1 MEDHSLLAEM
11 TKPGA
16 GSSLE
21 RSQQHPLPTL
31 GSFTFSLSDFWKPTT
46 DPHHDSEDDSSCE
59 GRPHKRAKTDSSVYQ
74 STTGTRRSKLVNS
87 GRNLIHQVSKA
98 YQRVA
103 TPGIKSRAQ
112 SSASMRPGS
121 HSRRG
126 RTPAPEPTPSP
137 GTPSFALIDRP
148 RMRFVF
154 VGDSECGKS
163 SLLLRFY
170 RDTFTEHYTPTQY
183 ELFNKVVAVN
193 DQDTDIELWDTSG
206 DAALEQLSRLNY
218 LAWDAVFLCFSIDS
232 IRSFNHA
239 RTKWI
244 TQIRRYTGGAPLFF
258 VGTKTD
264 RRVGA
269 GLWSPL
275 YPNLE
280 TRITATE
287 GSMTATALGATR
299 YVECS
304 AKTGQGIHGVF
315 EEGVRAVFGRRAA
328 ADAAAGGRERREGRG
343 AEPLSGLAGFF
354 CFK

>member
-1 MEDHSLLAEM
+1 M

-46 DPHHDSEDDSSCE
+46 DPVMKWIRDLPGPSRREEPFEPARYHVLKHSLASTHTLYSILVNDWTRPTLAAESCE

-239 RTKWI
+239 RTKRKRTSRSLDDSVLTRRKRPAGPQWI

-280 TRITATE
+280 TR
-287 GSMTATALGATR
+287 
-299 YVECS
+299 
-304 AKTGQGIHGVF
+304 
-315 EEGVRAVFGRRAA
+315 
-328 ADAAAGGRERREGRG
+328 
-343 AEPLSGLAGFF
+343 
-354 CFK
+354 